1 MKTAVELLGVAAS
14 MTQNVPYLGI
24 ISGALTEL
32 LKIRGVRRI
41 HLKAKDILLIVVQ
54 EVDTLDE
61 DWRLVMTFAQQIK
74 SVIDQVHAQCEK
86 LGPGAGALLQS
97 FLEPFAE
104 LERYDENSQTSRTQ
118 CRLRL
123 DRCIV
128 KSLETLH
135 ACKVGSKRRRDRVRV
150 FVSRSKLSGDV
161 KQCRVGMQAA
171 LDLFNVRLSLANTRH
186 LLKAVLLRRNSTF
199 STHSLY
205 RRALSHRLATC
216 VSSRS
221 SMT

>member
-1 MKTAVELLGVAAS
+1 M
-14 MTQNVPYLGI
+14 I
-24 ISGALTEL
+24 
-32 LKIRGVRRI
+32 
-41 HLKAKDILLIVVQ
+41 LIVEQ

-86 LGPGAGALLQS
+86 LGPGAGALLQG

-118 CRLRL
+118 CRPRL

-171 LDLFNVRLSLANTRH
+171 LDLFNVRSRPSKTRY
-186 LLKAVLLRRNSTF
+186 LLKAVLFRPNSIF
-199 STHSLY
+199 LTHSLY
-205 RRALSHRLATC
+205 RQALSHHLVTC
-216 VSSRS
+216 VSVRS